1 MVVTPAAVHLTGT
14 GLKEAGV
21 EPDVQARLYEVTGTS
36 FDVKIDGTGSIRD
49 RQSNA
54 SNAPEEDT
62 GQPKTTEILAR
73 VYDKMYWVLGL
84 TFGILALGGTLL
96 FRKGAA

>member
-1 MVVTPAAVHLTGT
+1 
-14 GLKEAGV
+14 
-21 EPDVQARLYEVTGTS
+21 VTGPS
-36 FDVKIDGTGSIRD
+36 FNVKIAGTGSIRD

-54 SNAPEEDT
+54 SNAPQEDT

-73 VYDKMYWVLGL
+73 IYDRMYWVLGL

-96 FRKGAA
+96 FRKGSA